1 LEVFI
6 GFVVLLISA
15 FALLAWLTRKSGS
28 KGSKSRQAMGAGL
41 FAINEIFH
49 PAAHESSIAIE
60 DQREARAPLPTPEDK
75 ENPGL

>member
-1 LEVFI
+1 MEVFI
-6 GFVVLLISA
+6 GFVALFVSS
-15 FALLAWLTRKSGS
+15 FAVLAWLTRKRGPR
-28 KGSKSRQAMGAGL
+28 GSKSRQAMGAGL